1 VRTEHENGLSSLFD
15 KRFEINL
22 KVKLVLGTNS
32 FQSNRSHL
40 RTQRYTNH
48 THTQNV
54 RPRERWQWHARK
66 WIAKQS
72 NRKGQHSKT
81 GEARHTDSL
90 QGARAAWSTERENH
104 MNLRFRT
111 DMFRLLM
118 SLMMIMMIVMMI
130 MMMMMMMM
138 MLMIMMMM
146 MMMMMM
152 VIMMMIFIMLMMTDD
167 ITAVDDLPA
176 KDGDDDG
183 DDDDDDD
190 DDEDGNDG
198 NGDDDD
204 DDDDDND
211 DNDDGFYYADDDG

>member
-1 VRTEHENGLSSLFD
+1 MRTEHENGLSSLFD

-72 NRKGQHSKT
+72 SRRTAEQNRRSKT
-81 GEARHTDSL
+81 HRFFTRSKGRFVNQTRKPYEPSVQNRHVS
-90 QGARAAWSTERENH
+90 
-104 MNLRFRT
+104 
-111 DMFRLLM
+111 
-118 SLMMIMMIVMMI
+118 
-130 MMMMMMMM
+130 
-138 MLMIMMMM
+138 
-146 MMMMMM
+146 
-152 VIMMMIFIMLMMTDD
+152 VIDVI
-167 ITAVDDLPA
+167 
-176 KDGDDDG
+176 DDDY
-183 DDDDDDD
+183 DDYDGYDD
-190 DDEDGNDG
+190 GY
-198 NGDDDD
+198 DDDD

-211 DNDDGFYYADDDG
+211 DGDDDDGDDHEHEHEHEL